1 MDIVQIVIYNLRLRR
16 EDELLADGKEVDK
29 DKMFFR
35 FKEDICY
42 FIDKNWG
49 RVCFGKSRTFVL
61 FPLFCSSQSL
71 TSRPLLTLLA
81 CAVECDQAR

>member
-16 EDELLADGKEVDK
+16 EDELLAEGKEVDK

-61 FPLFCSSQSL
+61 SLCSTHPSL
-71 TSRPLLTLLA
+71 SHGR
-81 CAVECDQAR
+81 ARC

>member
-16 EDELLADGKEVDK
+16 EEELLAEGKEVDK

-49 RVCFGKSRTFVL
+49 RVCFGKSRTCSLLFSRLVHYVHRSSLVL
-61 FPLFCSSQSL
+61 G
-71 TSRPLLTLLA
+71 
-81 CAVECDQAR
+81 AVIDHLQER

>member
-16 EDELLADGKEVDK
+16 EDELLAEGKEVDK

-49 RVCFGKSRTFVL
+49 RVCFGKSRTFFFPFVL
-61 FPLFCSSQSL
+61 YTPVS
-71 TSRPLLTLLA
+71 PVVPAVNLA
-81 CAVECDQAR
+81 